1 MAQIKG
7 LIKPGRLAKK
17 VNRIIFFFRF
27 WALWAGVMSLLLWF
41 LYMPAKYLVS
51 DKSFFE
57 QFIWIPIVH
66 GFTYPV
72 YLVAALILCVA
83 KRKSLLSTGLFLL
96 AGTLPVASIWIERRV
111 KSGRW

>member
-1 MAQIKG
+1 M
-7 LIKPGRLAKK
+7 
-17 VNRIIFFFRF
+17 NRIIFFFRF

-51 DKSFFE
+51 DKSFYE

-66 GFTYPV
+66 GVTYPV

>member
-1 MAQIKG
+1 
-7 LIKPGRLAKK
+7 

-51 DKSFFE
+51 DKSFYE

-72 YLVAALILCVA
+72 YLVAALILCIA

>member
-1 MAQIKG
+1 MN
-7 LIKPGRLAKK
+7 K
-17 VNRIIFFFRF
+17 VILFFRF

-51 DKSFFE
+51 DNGFYE

-72 YLVAALILCVA
+72 YLIAALILCIA

>member
-1 MAQIKG
+1 
-7 LIKPGRLAKK
+7 
-17 VNRIIFFFRF
+17 VNKIIFFFRF

-41 LYMPAKYLVS
+41 VYMPAKYLAA
-51 DKSFFE
+51 DKSFYE

-72 YLVAALILCVA
+72 YLLAALALCLV

>member
-1 MAQIKG
+1 M
-7 LIKPGRLAKK
+7 
-17 VNRIIFFFRF
+17 NRIIFFFRF
-27 WALWAGVMSLLLWF
+27 WALRAGVMSLLLWF

-51 DKSFFE
+51 DKNFYE
-57 QFIWIPIVH
+57 HFIWIPIVH

>member
-1 MAQIKG
+1 M
-7 LIKPGRLAKK
+7 
-17 VNRIIFFFRF
+17 NRIIFFFRF

-51 DKSFFE
+51 DKSFYE
-57 QFIWIPIVH
+57 QFIRIPIVH

-72 YLVAALILCVA
+72 YLVAALILCIA

>member
-1 MAQIKG
+1 
-7 LIKPGRLAKK
+7 
-17 VNRIIFFFRF
+17 VNKIIFFFRF

-51 DKSFFE
+51 DNTFYE

-72 YLVAALILCVA
+72 YLIAALFLCIA
-83 KRKSLLSTGLFLL
+83 KRKSLLSTALFLL

>member
-1 MAQIKG
+1 MTK
-7 LIKPGRLAKK
+7 
-17 VNRIIFFFRF
+17 IIFFFRF

-51 DKSFFE
+51 DKDFYE

-83 KRKSLLSTGLFLL
+83 KRKSLFSTGLFLL

>member
-1 MAQIKG
+1 MNK
-7 LIKPGRLAKK
+7 
-17 VNRIIFFFRF
+17 IILFFRF

-51 DKSFFE
+51 DNGFYE

-72 YLVAALILCVA
+72 YLIAALILCIA

>member
-1 MAQIKG
+1 M
-7 LIKPGRLAKK
+7 
-17 VNRIIFFFRF
+17 NRIIFFFRF

-51 DKSFFE
+51 DKNFYE

-72 YLVAALILCVA
+72 YLGAALILCVA

>member
-1 MAQIKG
+1 M
-7 LIKPGRLAKK
+7 
-17 VNRIIFFFRF
+17 NRIIFFFRF

-51 DKSFFE
+51 DKSFYE

-72 YLVAALILCVA
+72 YLVAALILCVV
-83 KRKSLLSTGLFLL
+83 KRKSLLRTGLFLL

-111 KSGRW
+111 KSGRC

>member
-1 MAQIKG
+1 
-7 LIKPGRLAKK
+7 
-17 VNRIIFFFRF
+17 VNKIILFFRF

-51 DKSFFE
+51 DNSFYE

-72 YLVAALILCVA
+72 YLIAALILCIA

>member
-1 MAQIKG
+1 MA
-7 LIKPGRLAKK
+7 LL
-17 VNRIIFFFRF
+17 FRF

-41 LYMPAKYLVS
+41 VYMPAKYLVS
-51 DKSFFE
+51 DPTFYE

-72 YLVAALILCVA
+72 YLVAALSLCMV
-83 KRKSLLSTGLFLL
+83 KRKSLASTALFLL

-111 KSGRW
+111 KSGQW

>member
-1 MAQIKG
+1 M
-7 LIKPGRLAKK
+7 
-17 VNRIIFFFRF
+17 NRIIFFFRF

-51 DKSFFE
+51 DNSFYE

>member
-1 MAQIKG
+1 M
-7 LIKPGRLAKK
+7 
-17 VNRIIFFFRF
+17 NRIIFFFRF

-51 DKSFFE
+51 DKNFYE

-83 KRKSLLSTGLFLL
+83 KRKSLFSTGLFLL

>member
-1 MAQIKG
+1 MKQD
-7 LIKPGRLAKK
+7 
-17 VNRIIFFFRF
+17 N
-27 WALWAGVMSLLLWF
+27 LLLPF
-41 LYMPAKYLVS
+41 LGALGRGNVLAALVLYMPAKYLLS
-51 DKSFFE
+51 DKSIYE

-72 YLVAALILCVA
+72 YLLAALILCIA